1 MVAAEARASPVRQSS
16 GRPAEMQATLASMHP
31 EIHAAVVMH
40 SQSPQDERVTHELAN
55 DELRD
60 ANLFGTSQIPC
71 FAHFD
76 ASKAEVEN
84 MEQTHECVMFAA
96 VMRYRQNVVHIPRK
110 YYETCP
116 DFGTVYA
123 AVKNMGKGGSTS
135 IGDRASTRGTRNRG
149 EEEKPKQDEK
159 KVSQV
164 PQSPKRYY
172 IVCNFIGMYVVL
184 FTSNTIEGSLL
195 THVFG

>member
-1 MVAAEARASPVRQSS
+1 
-16 GRPAEMQATLASMHP
+16 
-31 EIHAAVVMH
+31 
-40 SQSPQDERVTHELAN
+40 
-55 DELRD
+55 
-60 ANLFGTSQIPC
+60 
-71 FAHFD
+71 
-76 ASKAEVEN
+76 

-149 EEEKPKQDEK
+149 EEEKPKQEEK
-159 KVSQV
+159 KMSQV
-164 PQSPKRYY
+164 PQSPERYY
-172 IVCNFIGMYVVL
+172 IEKG
-184 FTSNTIEGSLL
+184 LL
-195 THVFG
+195 YLRPHVGARFGDRLCVPLSTV